1 MIALFELFLRLT
13 CLYDIRRKMQIYG
26 AHAKQGQGLPGWPVI
41 DTRSRVFIKASL
53 VRGRQQEPT

>member
-26 AHAKQGQGLPGWPVI
+26 AHARMSI
-41 DTRSRVFIKASL
+41 II
-53 VRGRQQEPT
+53 